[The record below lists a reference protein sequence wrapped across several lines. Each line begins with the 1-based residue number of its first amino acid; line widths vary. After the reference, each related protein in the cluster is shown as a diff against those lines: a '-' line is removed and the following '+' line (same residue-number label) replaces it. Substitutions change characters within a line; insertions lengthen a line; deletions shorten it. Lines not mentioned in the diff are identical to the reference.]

1 MGIPSWEEYSIM
13 TAQRKRSNG
22 DMMDIV
28 AREQRKPAPKNG
40 AFGLGTW
47 ESALKGGAPKRRR

>member
-1 MGIPSWEEYSIM
+1 MAKKAGFK
-13 TAQRKRSNG
+13 TGG

-28 AREQRKPAPKNG
+28 ARENRKPAPKNG

-47 ESALKGGAPKRRR
+47 ESALGVSKKAPKRR